1 MLGLLKKKQHRRLRA
16 KKLRLPGKKLGFI
29 VIGILLFLA
38 LFSYLVV
45 YLPYTK
51 IRAKGERVLVAG
63 KEVKVAF
70 AQNDIDLVDA
80 KLKIVDSEF
89 EGFKKEAGSVYWMRF
104 IPFLGA
110 YISDFKNS
118 VEAGDHLI
126 QAGEDIIVAIKPH
139 ADLIGF
145 KKGEDASF
153 SEKPAELRLQT
164 AVLTLDQ
171 IVKDVDKIAL
181 DVDKAREN
189 IQKIN
194 PDRYPQS
201 IGGKPLRATIRTY
214 KDQFEGIATL
224 FVDAKPFIKAL
235 PDMLGAK
242 DEKTYLILF
251 QNDKELRATGGFLT
265 AYAVFNVNKGKFE
278 VRRSDDIYTLDDSLK
293 SHPKATREIATYH
306 KGVSQLFIRDSNLSP
321 DFIKSVQIFD
331 SLYQTSS
338 QRVDYD
344 GIITVDTH
352 VLVDAL
358 KVLGDTQ
365 VRGINFSAEIDKRCN
380 CPQVIYK
387 LLDEIDRP
395 VGYIKED
402 RKGILGDMLFTLM
415 QKALGFSP
423 SKYWGKLSQDVIKNL
438 DEKHILIY
446 MKDPKT
452 QKALEALNFA
462 GRIKP
467 YKGDYLHINDVNFA
481 GAKSNL
487 FVQQEV
493 SSETTIKSD
502 GTVERKI
509 EITYKNPFKHS
520 DCSLERGG
528 LCLNATLRNWF
539 RMYVPEGS
547 TLVEFKGSEKK
558 VQTYDELGKTV
569 FEGFFGVPPQ
579 GKTSAFITYTLPFKV
594 QNEKDYRLLIQK
606 QPGTDMPVYV
616 VTVNGKKI
624 GDEALVTDKEFKI
637 Q

>member
-70 AQNDIDLVDA
+70 AQNYIDLVDA

-251 QNDKELRATGGFLT
+251 QNDKELRETGGFLT

-423 SKYWGKLSQDVIKNL
+423 SKYWGKLVQEMFRNL
-438 DEKHILIY
+438 QEKHILVY
-446 MKDPKT
+446 FVDSDL
-452 QKALEALNFA
+452 QKSVEKLNFA
-462 GRIKP
+462 GKMRP
-467 YKGDYLHINDVNFA
+467 YEGDFLHINNVNFA
-481 GAKSNL
+481 GAKANL
-487 FVQQEV
+487 FVTESITSKTTTAGDKTTREV
-493 SSETTIKSD
+493 A
-502 GTVERKI
+502 I
-509 EITYKNPFKHS
+509 EYRNPYRHS
-520 DCSLERGG
+520 DCNLERGG
-528 LCLNATLRNWF
+528 LCLNATLRNWV
-539 RMYVPEGS
+539 RVYVPKGS
-547 TLVEFKGSEKK
+547 QLIDFKGSEKK
-558 VQTYDELGKTV
+558 VQTYDDLGKTV
-569 FEGFFGVPPQ
+569 FEGFLRINPE
-579 GKTSAFITYTLPFKV
+579 GKAHAIVSYTIPKASV
-594 QNEKDYRLLIQK
+594 QNPYRILIQK
-606 QPGTDMPVYV
+606 QPGTYNQKLRIDL
-616 VTVNGKKI
+616 NGRNIFDGVLDVDREIK
-624 GDEALVTDKEFKI
+624 AR
-637 Q
+637 